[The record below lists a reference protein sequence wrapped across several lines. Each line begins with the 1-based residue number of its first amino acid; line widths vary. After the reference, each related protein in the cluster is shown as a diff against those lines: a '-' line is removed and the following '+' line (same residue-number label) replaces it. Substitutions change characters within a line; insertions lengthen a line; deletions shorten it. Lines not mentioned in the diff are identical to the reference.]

1 MMVRYRILDVILS
14 EILGRDYY
22 LPEDRNWAEDIEDG
36 WHIHLEDAQASRL
49 VAEVEDEE
57 GNTVF
62 ERELP
67 VSDSRLV
74 ADIYYGDYG
83 VEGVLAGAGIS
94 GGASALATRSIK
106 YGLLSAVLG
115 GIAGLVIGKMV
126 KGWRVRMYS

>member
-1 MMVRYRILDVILS
+1 MTRYRVRDVILS
-14 EILGRDYY
+14 DVLGYDYY

-36 WHIHLEDAQASRL
+36 WHIHLEDAKASRL

-67 VSDSRLV
+67 VRNNRLV

-83 VEGVLAGAGIS
+83 IEGALAGAGLS
-94 GGASALATRSIK
+94 GSVTSLATKNIK
-106 YGLLSAVLG
+106 HGLLSAIIG
-115 GIAGLVIGKMV
+115 GILGFIIGKA
-126 KGWRVRMYS
+126 KKDWKIRLY